1 MKRLADTNITST
13 YKTALQELSMRLQ
26 ESFDIEDMILFGSVA
41 RNDDTQESD
50 IDILILTSTKYTRA
64 RRHQITDIVF
74 EINLKHST
82 NISTVVIDKPS
93 WDTGPQSVMPLKTEV
108 LNEGIQL

>member
-1 MKRLADTNITST
+1 MKRLADANIADT
-13 YKTALQELSMRLQ
+13 YKTTLKELSRRLQ

-41 RNDDTQESD
+41 RSDNTTESD
-50 IDILILTSTKYTRA
+50 IDVLILTSTKYTRA
-64 RRHQITDIVF
+64 KRHQITDIVF
-74 EINLKHST
+74 DINLKYSA